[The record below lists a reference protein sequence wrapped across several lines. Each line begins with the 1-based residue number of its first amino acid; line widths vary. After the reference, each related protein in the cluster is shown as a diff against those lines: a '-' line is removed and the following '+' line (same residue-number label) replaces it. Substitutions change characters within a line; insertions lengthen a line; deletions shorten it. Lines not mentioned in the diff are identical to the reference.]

1 MEILENTNMNKDFS
15 YKTNNIKIELS
26 QDDIFEIP
34 NIALY
39 PGKALC
45 FLGKIGSG
53 RQRILRTLAGM
64 ISPISG
70 NISSSYTRSSFITST
85 SGVFHNNTVYDN
97 LYLPMIFSGAQGAL
111 VDKLIYDATSR
122 FDLQDILDVYA
133 GKLPLQTQRL
143 IQYAR
148 AFVLQSQVLFIEEPF
163 HGLDSAYYDRIRYA
177 LIDLLHTQSSIIVY
191 TTEKQRDSINLGA
204 QIIRLKESQSIH
216 KTIIEQDY
224 L

>member
-1 MEILENTNMNKDFS
+1 MNNNFSITTQNLKIDVADHEILE
-15 YKTNNIKIELS
+15 
-26 QDDIFEIP
+26 IP
-34 NIALY
+34 NLNLI

-45 FLGKIGSG
+45 FFGQMGSG
-53 RQRILRTLAGM
+53 RDKILRTLATMLTPFEGS
-64 ISPISG
+64 IT
-70 NISSSYTRSSFITST
+70 SSYQRSSFITSS

-122 FDLQDILDVYA
+122 FGLREILDVYA

-143 IQYAR
+143 VQYAR
-148 AFVLQSQVLFIEEPF
+148 AFVLQTQVLFIEEPF
-163 HGLDSAYYDRIRYA
+163 HGLDKKNYNVIRYA
-177 LIDLLHTQSSIIVY
+177 LIDLLQTQSSIIIY
-191 TTEKQRDSINLGA
+191 TTEHQKDSINLGA
-204 QIIRLKESQSIH
+204 QIIRLKQTQNIH